1 MRWLP
6 ALAILLGVLTRFGDD
21 QTWVIHPCLALIM
34 LAAFL
39 ERQQME
45 KVDLRSFVL
54 SLLALQVGT
63 GSAAFL
69 ILGLWDTT
77 LAATVLVLALTPTA
91 LSAAAVASGAH
102 ADTRVVTSV
111 ITANNV
117 VAALSLPLAFALFG
131 AGPQAA
137 AAPLKPALL
146 VGSTVVVPLLV
157 ARLLHRVYP
166 ASRGWAGGTAVRAV
180 MRVLWAIILYVSAS
194 KVGDWYATLTYENY
208 AQYALPALVAAIAFG
223 FFALVGYSTQRHR
236 RLEALICFSHK
247 NSGLALLLVLET
259 LPLQVAAA
267 ILCYSLVQNAYFAL
281 FLSRGAETHLVAAD
295 LPTARHDRKL
305 REAAQRPPLRDTGG
319 SEYLVRR

>member
-6 ALAILLGVLTRFGDD
+6 ALAILFGVLTRFGAD

-39 ERQQME
+39 ERKQVE
-45 KVDLRSFVL
+45 KLNLRSFVL
-54 SLLALQVGT
+54 SLLALQVGA
-63 GSAAFL
+63 GSVAYL
-69 ILGLWDTT
+69 ILGLWDAT

-117 VAALSLPLAFALFG
+117 VAALSLPLAFAL
-131 AGPQAA
+131 AGTGLQATV
-137 AAPLKPALL
+137 APFEPALL
-146 VGSTVVVPLLV
+146 VGSTVGVPLLV
-157 ARLLHRVYP
+157 AGLVHRVYP
-166 ASRGWAGGTAVRAV
+166 ASRGWAGGTAIRAA
-180 MRVLWAIILYVSAS
+180 MRMLWAIILYVSAS
-194 KVGDWYATLTYENY
+194 KVGDWYATLSY
-208 AQYALPALVAAIAFG
+208 ADATQYALPALVAVLAFG
-223 FFALVGYSTQRHR
+223 FFALIGYSTQRHR

-281 FLSRGAETHLVAAD
+281 FLSRGTESHLVAAD
-295 LPTARHDRKL
+295 LAPHK
-305 REAAQRPPLRDTGG
+305 AAVPN
-319 SEYLVRR
+319 